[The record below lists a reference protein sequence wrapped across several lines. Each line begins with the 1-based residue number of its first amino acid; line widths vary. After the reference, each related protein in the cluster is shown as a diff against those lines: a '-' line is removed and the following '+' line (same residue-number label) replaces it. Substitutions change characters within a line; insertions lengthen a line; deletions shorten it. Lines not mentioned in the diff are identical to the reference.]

1 MINQLIHKG
10 LVRVDLTA
18 GAMLRLNE
26 NARSVLKGEVPLELA
41 VPRLSFKP
49 DARVSK
55 APAVYDKALFKR
67 LKHLRKSLAEEHS
80 VPPYVIFSDA
90 TLADMA
96 AKTPTTVNDFLDI
109 SGVGK
114 TKLERYGEAFLQ
126 MINDYLESTL
136 ND

>member
-1 MINQLIHKG
+1 M
-10 LVRVDLTA
+10 
-18 GAMLRLNE
+18 
-26 NARSVLKGEVPLELA
+26 
-41 VPRLSFKP
+41 
-49 DARVSK
+49 
-55 APAVYDKALFKR
+55 
-67 LKHLRKSLAEEHS
+67 RKSLAEEHS